1 MAEHDRGATR
11 SNRAARVVGDMTTRA
26 ANCVRDLARGVAGT
40 HAYDQYLEHA
50 RKRHPDRPVMTRE
63 EFFRREFTE
72 KWDGIRR
79 CC

>member
-1 MAEHDRGATR
+1 MADPRLSWKVLVRTGTLL
-11 SNRAARVVGDMTTRA
+11 
-26 ANCVRDLARGVAGT
+26 ANCVRDLARGVSGT
-40 HAYDQYLEHA
+40 HAYEQYVAHCRA
-50 RKRHPDRPVMTRE
+50 HHPERPVPTRE